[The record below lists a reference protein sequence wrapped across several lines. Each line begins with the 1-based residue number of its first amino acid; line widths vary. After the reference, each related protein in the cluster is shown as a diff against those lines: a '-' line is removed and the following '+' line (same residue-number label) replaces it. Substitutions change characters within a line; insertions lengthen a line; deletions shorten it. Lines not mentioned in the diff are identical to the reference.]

1 MKHKMSPSM
10 RFDVLYDLFKRTLSD
25 TYYYPQLSTES
36 RRRLDNNF
44 SRLIKAIID
53 IDDMGLFSIGKIF
66 FRCILPLAKHAIRI
80 EECKLCESRKN
91 QEDKCED
98 TTDDAESQTE
108 EKQEPEQKEK
118 DGECHFP
125 IEISKDIPEEDLRKL
140 LGEYALQK
148 VGEIC
153 KINLYL
159 YYK

>member
-80 EECKLCESRKN
+80 EECKLCESKKN
-91 QEDKCED
+91 QEDKCKD
-98 TTDDAESQTE
+98 TTDDAEFQTE
-108 EKQEPEQKEK
+108 EKQEPEEK
-118 DGECHFP
+118 DGECHFS
-125 IEISKDIPEEDLRKL
+125 IEIPKDIPENALRKL
-140 LGEYALQK
+140 LGKDVLQK
-148 VGEIC
+148 LEEIC
-153 KINLYL
+153 KIID
-159 YYK
+159 K

>member
-1 MKHKMSPSM
+1 MSPSM

-108 EKQEPEQKEK
+108 EKQEPKQKEK
-118 DGECHFP
+118 DGECHFS
-125 IEISKDIPEEDLRKL
+125 IEIPEDIPENALRKL
-140 LGEYALQK
+140 LGKDVLQK
-148 VGEIC
+148 LEEIC
-153 KINLYL
+153 KIID
-159 YYK
+159 K

>member
-25 TYYYPQLSTES
+25 NYPQLSTES

-118 DGECHFP
+118 DGECHFS
-125 IEISKDIPEEDLRKL
+125 IEIPEDIPENALRKL
-140 LGEYALQK
+140 LGKDVLQK
-148 VGEIC
+148 LEEIC
-153 KINLYL
+153 KIID
-159 YYK
+159 K

>member
-108 EKQEPEQKEK
+108 EKEEPEQKEK
-118 DGECHFP
+118 GGECHFS
-125 IEISKDIPEEDLRKL
+125 IEIPEDIPENALRKL
-140 LGEYALQK
+140 LGKDVLQK
-148 VGEIC
+148 LEEIC
-153 KINLYL
+153 KSID
-159 YYK
+159 K

>member
-1 MKHKMSPSM
+1 MIENKHKMGPSM
-10 RFDVLYDLFKRTLSD
+10 RFDVLHDLFKRTLSD

-53 IDDMGLFSIGKIF
+53 IDDMELFSIGKIF

-108 EKQEPEQKEK
+108 EKQEPEEK
-118 DGECHFP
+118 DGECHFS
-125 IEISKDIPEEDLRKL
+125 IEIPKDIPENALRKL
-140 LGEYALQK
+140 LGKDVLQK
-148 VGEIC
+148 LEEIC
-153 KINLYL
+153 KIID
-159 YYK
+159 K

>member
-108 EKQEPEQKEK
+108 EKQKPKKKEK
-118 DGECHFP
+118 DGECHFSTKIP
-125 IEISKDIPEEDLRKL
+125 EDIPEEDLRKL

-148 VGEIC
+148 LGEII
-153 KINLYL
+153 KINLY
-159 YYK
+159 YR